1 MKKTIV
7 LLVAIVFLC
16 VSCYENKGVNI
27 PTLNSI
33 NEIKVEKLF
42 VVDGITVYRFRDC
55 GRVVYFTNKKGEVKT
70 FSSEY
75 DPVTKTTQTKVVKT
89 LCNE

>member
-1 MKKTIV
+1 MKKIIV

-16 VSCYENKGVNI
+16 VSCYENKGINV
-27 PTLNSI
+27 PTSDSI
-33 NEIKVEKLF
+33 NEIKVERLF

-75 DPVTKTTQTKVVKT
+75 DPVTETTQTKVVKT